1 MYMKRN
7 NCECGKTKDTSGNCD
22 GSHANTSRII
32 NYIVFTIA
40 FLFSSFAIAT
50 TLSNDKE
57 VNIKSSNVFWK
68 GEKVTG
74 SHEGNISL
82 KSGVLKF
89 DDKKLVGG
97 NIVINMNT
105 IYCTDLSGEYKSK
118 LEGHL
123 KSNDFFG
130 VEEYPEA
137 ILKITK
143 VRSKG
148 KSKYACTAD
157 LTIKGITKEIKFEA
171 ELGKGDAKTNIVI
184 DRTKFNVKYGSG
196 SFFKGLGD
204 KMIYDEFEISVD
216 LVF

>member
-1 MYMKRN
+1 MNMKRN
-7 NCECGKTKDTSGNCD
+7 KCVCGKTKDKSGNCV
-22 GSHANTSRII
+22 GSHANTSKII

-50 TLSNDKE
+50 NLSYDKE
-57 VNIKSSNVFWK
+57 VNVKLSNVFWK

-89 DDKKLVGG
+89 DDNKLAGG

-105 IYCTDLSGEYKSK
+105 IDCTDLSGEYKSK

-137 ILKITK
+137 ILQITK

-148 KSKYACTAD
+148 KSKYECTAD
-157 LTIKGITKEIKFEA
+157 LTIKGVTKEIKFEV
-171 ELGKGDAKTNIVI
+171 ELGKGDATTNIVI

-216 LVF
+216 LVY

>member
-1 MYMKRN
+1 MQKRN
-7 NCECGKTKDTSGNCD
+7 KCVCGKTKDKSGNCV
-22 GSHANTSRII
+22 GSHANTSKII

-50 TLSNDKE
+50 NLSYDKE
-57 VNIKSSNVFWK
+57 VNVKLSNVFWK

-89 DDKKLVGG
+89 DDNKLAGG

-105 IYCTDLSGEYKSK
+105 IDCTDLSGEYKSK

-137 ILKITK
+137 ILQITK

-148 KSKYACTAD
+148 KSKYECMAD
-157 LTIKGITKEIKFEA
+157 LTIKGFTKEIKFEV
-171 ELGKGDAKTNIVI
+171 ELGKGDATTNIVI
-184 DRTKFNVKYGSG
+184 DRTKFNVKDGSG

-204 KMIYDEFEISVD
+204 KMIYDEFEISVY
-216 LVF
+216 LVY

>member
-1 MYMKRN
+1 MNMKRN
-7 NCECGKTKDTSGNCD
+7 KCVCGKTKDPNGNCD
-22 GSHANTSRII
+22 GSHANTLRMI
-32 NYIVFTIA
+32 NYLVFTIA
-40 FLFSSFAIAT
+40 FLFSSFSIASSI
-50 TLSNDKE
+50 SNDKE

-89 DDKKLVGG
+89 DDKKLIGG

-105 IYCTDLSGEYKSK
+105 IDCTDLSGEYKSK

-130 VEEYPEA
+130 VEKFPEA
-137 ILKITK
+137 VLKITK

-171 ELGKGDAKTNIVI
+171 ELAKGNATTNIVI
-184 DRTKFNVKYGSG
+184 DRTNFNIKYASG
-196 SFFKGLGD
+196 SFFKELGD
-204 KMIYDEFEISVD
+204 KMIYDEFEISVN
-216 LVF
+216 LKY